1 MSPHARPRS
10 RIITYV
16 LTTLTSALTS
26 FKRQL
31 STCKCQFLTCKCE
44 VWTRKYEL
52 SSYEVSCNMSALL
65 KYICVLNALLTNKRL
80 NLTNFE
86 FSMCTFSQTYKYVV
100 LLCSL
105 GVDLTYLK
113 NKNVILNYK
122 RATSYILS
130 NKYQSDLRKRSS
142 YLRVCSDYLR
152 VCSTNLQ
159 VCSTA
164 LRICSIMGKVC
175 RTGSQVSK
183 NDLRV
188 CSTNLETC
196 STDLQVCSTNL
207 KKCSTNLRNLR
218 LCSIDKRKLLTCPGS
233 ASTAVGNNYNLGR
246 AVRVRSV
253 NVSVVD
259 NSRDLYIILNAAF
272 LYPLFSSTDHL
283 RLTKSHFF
291 SFKFNLICLFI
302 VIIKLYRSIN
312 SMASRVGTKCVQIL
326 MNLVRKCLEC
336 YDAIGRF
343 SSYLK
348 FIKRMYL
355 IFFDCINFNKPY
367 FKRLICKNQN
377 NLIIFLR
384 IYEKLKIVNSDISS
398 AINYKYQNYNFYAH
412 HCKRYTYALEKF
424 SNTALKIYSC
434 NLSTE
439 FKNLS
444 STLKQNF
451 LSNLNCLSVIFH
463 IVLRYGPVI
472 FNCYTL
478 NIIPIKFLYL
488 SVIVMPY
495 EVLKG
500 GYDFLSLDILLLV
513 IIIHSFIYFTIFKTL
528 DL

>member
-1 MSPHARPRS
+1 M
-10 RIITYV
+10 
-16 LTTLTSALTS
+16 TLMSALTS
-26 FKRQL
+26 FIRQL

-65 KYICVLNALLTNKRL
+65 TYICVLNAFLTNKRL

-86 FSMCTFSQTYKYVV
+86 FSMCTFSPTYKYVV

-105 GVDLTYLK
+105 GVVLTYLK

-122 RATSYILS
+122 RAMSYVLS
-130 NKYQSDLRKRSS
+130 NKYQNDLRKRSS
-142 YLRVCSDYLR
+142 YLRVCSGYLR
-152 VCSTNLQ
+152 VCPTNLQ
-159 VCSTA
+159 VRSTA
-164 LRICSIMGKVC
+164 LRICSITRKFC
-175 RTGSQVSK
+175 PTDSQVRK

-218 LCSIDKRKLLTCPGS
+218 LCSIYKRKLLTCPYS
-233 ASTAVGNNYNLGR
+233 ASTAMGNNYNLGR

-259 NSRDLYIILNAAF
+259 NSRDLYVILNAAF
-272 LYPLFSSTDHL
+272 FYPLFSSTDYL

-326 MNLVRKCLEC
+326 MNLVRKCLKC
-336 YDAIGRF
+336 CDAIGRF

-348 FIKRMYL
+348 FMKRMYL
-355 IFFDCINFNKPY
+355 MFFDYINFKKSY
-367 FKRLICKNQN
+367 FKRVIDKNQIN
-377 NLIIFLR
+377 FIIFLR
-384 IYEKLKIVNSDISS
+384 IYSYLKSKLKIVNSDFSNQIS
-398 AINYKYQNYNFYAH
+398 YKSRNYNFYSYNL
-412 HCKRYTYALEKF
+412 KRYTYALEKF
-424 SNTALKIYSC
+424 LNTALKIYSS

-439 FKNLS
+439 FNNLT
-444 STLKQNF
+444 TLRQNF
-451 LSNLNCLSVIFH
+451 LGNLNCLSVIFH

-495 EVLKG
+495 NVLKG

-513 IIIHSFIYFTIFKTL
+513 IIIHNFIYFTIFKTL